1 MKILLIACKAGKA
14 IQGSVL
20 VTLAVTPMLP
30 LAVGGSPGGQGG
42 LLIRDPL
49 RLKSSAVNSLCVQ
62 ILAHRAGTF
71 RSTPS
76 PLFELY
82 FISFFVV
89 GYLSVKI
96 FVLPGP
102 SFLSFKPGVG
112 QNVVLH
118 AFFAAGNCTNFSFWS
133 IHYPPPPS
141 KTTTTKK
148 TSFVWEVHN

>member
-82 FISFFVV
+82 FFFCCWIFISEDFRFTRSKLSFF
-89 GYLSVKI
+89 
-96 FVLPGP
+96 
-102 SFLSFKPGVG
+102 
-112 QNVVLH
+112 
-118 AFFAAGNCTNFSFWS
+118 
-133 IHYPPPPS
+133 
-141 KTTTTKK
+141 
-148 TSFVWEVHN
+148 